1 MRRGMR
7 MGGVALTSS
16 LLSRMTASCCGAIGH
31 RFYASTSASSHFPA
45 AVEHTAGNGHDLKAH
60 VSLLYK
66 STHKGSGKTEV
77 PPRQS
82 GGDKPATTN
91 LTAATVSASFTA
103 SAAGARGEAP
113 VRRENL
119 AGSFSSCAEDA
130 GAVANRPL
138 SPLQRRQLL
147 FKHKAAFTLTP
158 QALRRVKYLLRQAQ
172 MQPAPDG
179 IRIGVRRRGCSG
191 YSYTV
196 NYFYP
201 EEEPASA
208 KQLDTQRSSGV
219 VGETTGANGARK
231 GDVVVEQDGV
241 KVVVDGNALFYVIGT
256 EMDYVVRNV
265 EEKFTFRN
273 PNQKYSCGC
282 EDSFMPFDVAEQET
296 S

>member
-1 MRRGMR
+1 
-7 MGGVALTSS
+7 MGGVSTTSS
-16 LLSRMTASCCGAIGH
+16 FLSLMTASCCGAMGH
-31 RFYASTSASSHFPA
+31 RFYTSTDASSHFPA
-45 AVEHTAGNGHDLKAH
+45 AAEHTAGNGHDSKTH

-66 STHKGSGKTEV
+66 STHRGSGKAEL
-77 PPRQS
+77 PARQS
-82 GGDKPATTN
+82 GGNKQVATN
-91 LTAATVSASFTA
+91 LAAAAATASLTA
-103 SAAGARGEAP
+103 SAAGARDEAP
-113 VRRENL
+113 VRRENF
-119 AGSFSSCAEDA
+119 ARSFSSCAEDA
-130 GAVANRPL
+130 GAVSSRLL

-158 QALRRVKYLLRQAQ
+158 QALRRVKYLLKQAK
-172 MQPAPDG
+172 MQPAPNG

-196 NYFYP
+196 NYCYP
-201 EEEPASA
+201 EEEEPALA
-208 KQLDTQRSSGV
+208 KQSDTQRSSGV
-219 VGETTGANGARK
+219 VGENSGANGARK